1 MALYKKANICTKC
14 YRDYIHVDNFNPI
27 PMRNA
32 VEAFAIYKVLK
43 KPNLIYFIIIF
54 YKAIVIIIL

>member
-27 PMRNA
+27 PMRNT
-32 VEAFAIYKVLK
+32 VEAFAIY
-43 KPNLIYFIIIF
+43 
-54 YKAIVIIIL
+54 